1 MLVAK
6 VAQIDL
12 MFRNSNAF
20 YLAQNLTSILNKLS
34 HGKITNFVESATWP
48 DDIKSFS
55 LNLMDN
61 WHFLNIPIRLNDTD
75 KPHIEHNPNNAL
87 AFMKTAMKTL
97 TLWTKEEINELN
109 GDFEKSM
116 MLRYLIHVVG
126 DIHQPLH
133 AAEFFDNERFIKGDY
148 GGNLFY
154 INYTDR
160 IGNLHKFFDSGADS
174 LPNDFT
180 RPLNESSMDLLTK
193 ISLGIMKE
201 YPNKVLPDIGV
212 QNNTDFETWILE
224 SANIAKDFIYKNI
237 EYMGKI
243 SDDYKAKS
251 FAIVKQRI
259 AQGGFRLAR
268 LIEEIYDS
276 FIKARLFPRSGTM
289 KLSKHKKKED

>member
-1 MLVAK
+1 MLFEYIFCWWDTGHMLVAK
-6 VAQIDL
+6 IAEIDL
-12 MFRNSNAF
+12 MNHNPHTF
-20 YLAQNLTSILNKLS
+20 YLAQNITSILNNIS

-48 DDIKSFS
+48 DDIKSFG

-75 KPHIEHNPNNAL
+75 KPQIEHSPNNAL
-87 AFMKTAMKTL
+87 ALMKTAMKVL
-97 TLWTKEEINELN
+97 TSWTKEELDNLN
-109 GDFEKSM
+109 VNFEKSM

-133 AAEFFDNERFIKGDY
+133 AAELFDNERFIKGDY

-174 LPNDFT
+174 LPNDLT

-193 ISLGIMKE
+193 ISLKIMKE
-201 YPNKVLPDIGV
+201 YPYNIFPNIGE
-212 QNNTDFETWILE
+212 QYNTDFESWILE
-224 SANIAKDFIYKNI
+224 SANLAKVIYQNV

-243 SDDYKAKS
+243 SDD
-251 FAIVKQRI
+251 F
-259 AQGGFRLAR
+259 
-268 LIEEIYDS
+268 
-276 FIKARLFPRSGTM
+276 
-289 KLSKHKKKED
+289 KKKIF